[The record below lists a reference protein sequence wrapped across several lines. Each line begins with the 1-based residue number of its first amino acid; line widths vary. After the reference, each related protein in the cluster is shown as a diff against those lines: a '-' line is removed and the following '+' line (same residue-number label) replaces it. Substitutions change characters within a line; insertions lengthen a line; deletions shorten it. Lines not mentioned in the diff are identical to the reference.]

1 MNPQGA
7 ILTKLFRFPDSEA
20 DTAATWQ
27 QFAMSIVVDLL
38 IMACFIAYEVMGWD
52 TRNPKREAAR
62 GVAEPPTP
70 EVLPPISLPRA
81 VKPRLVATAQKPTDS
96 VREFIATALE
106 VSIGGKVG
114 MSSAYLAYVARCKAR
129 DRVAVTPEHFFEAT
143 DQVCRQN
150 SVPIELIDGKP
161 HLWVTSSE
169 VAARPLWSGSGSGLV
184 ARC

>member
-1 MNPQGA
+1 VASQNLQHLRYCRRSAYRGLSSLAWSLQPKSRQ
-7 ILTKLFRFPDSEA
+7 T
-20 DTAATWQ
+20 
-27 QFAMSIVVDLL
+27 
-38 IMACFIAYEVMGWD
+38 AYE
-52 TRNPKREAAR
+52 
-62 GVAEPPTP
+62 
-70 EVLPPISLPRA
+70 SSS
-81 VKPRLVATAQKPTDS
+81 RLRS
-96 VREFIATALE
+96 RCRF
-106 VSIGGKVG
+106 GGKVG